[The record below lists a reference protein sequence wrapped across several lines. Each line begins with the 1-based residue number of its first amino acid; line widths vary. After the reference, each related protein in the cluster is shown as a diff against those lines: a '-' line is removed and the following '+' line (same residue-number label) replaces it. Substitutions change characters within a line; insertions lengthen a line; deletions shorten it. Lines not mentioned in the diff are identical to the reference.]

1 MFVIRNKID
10 LTIKQYLNMSDFDF
24 DELSSLIA
32 IDSKEASPED
42 YKVCSDC
49 NMNMETDINN
59 SLTCKGCGYIKQ
71 ISTENNEYEPS
82 MNGYNTN
89 GNFPIPIKCVGANSL
104 QYQKQL
110 RNTTSQYSIVQES
123 NLRRRL
129 DRLNF
134 NSSGLYIPKAIIE
147 KVVNQYKII
156 RETDKIHR
164 GDIFNGIIGSLIY
177 YECLKS
183 GIVRKHK
190 EISDWFNISESDLSK
205 GDKIIRFLEE
215 KKILSLPIYENNDS
229 KYIKSYL
236 LRSNMSLDYTYF
248 MEKLL
253 GIIEDKK
260 IGNHNARLSTKV
272 SAILYLIYLA
282 TKSETDNQFSLG
294 RLPPVTNTIS
304 ADSIAKEFSISASTF
319 KTFYTAIYNHREIPE
334 IKELFDEYGCE
345 LPIKKSRKKTN

>member
-1 MFVIRNKID
+1 M
-10 LTIKQYLNMSDFDF
+10 TDFDF
-24 DELSSLIA
+24 DFEELSSLIDINA
-32 IDSKEASPED
+32 AEATPES
-42 YKVCSDC
+42 YKVCPDC
-49 NMNMETDINN
+49 DTNMETDINN
-59 SLTCKGCGYIKQ
+59 SLTCKGCGFIKQ

-89 GNFPIPIKCVGANSL
+89 GNFHIPIKCVGANSF

-110 RNTTSQYSIVQES
+110 RNSTSQYSVVQET

-134 NSSGLYIPKAIIE
+134 NSSGLFIPKAVIE
-147 KVVNQYKII
+147 KVVTQYKVI

-215 KKILSLPIYENNDS
+215 KKILSLPIYENNNA

-236 LRSNMSLDYTYF
+236 LRSKMSLDYGFF

-253 GIIEDKK
+253 DIIEEKK

-272 SAILYLIYLA
+272 SAILYLIFLSN
-282 TKSETDNQFSLG
+282 KSETENVFSLG
-294 RLPPVTNTIS
+294 KLEPVTNTIS
-304 ADSIAKEFSISASTF
+304 PDNIAKEFSISASTF
-319 KTFYTAIYNHREIPE
+319 KTFYTAIYNSKDMPE
-334 IKELFDEYGCE
+334 LQELFIQYGCE
-345 LPIKKSRKKTN
+345 LPVKKSRKKTN

>member
-1 MFVIRNKID
+1 
-10 LTIKQYLNMSDFDF
+10 MSDFDF
-24 DELSSLIA
+24 EELSLLID
-32 IDSKEASPED
+32 IDSNDGNVGD
-42 YKVCSDC
+42 YKICPDC
-49 NMNMETDINN
+49 HTNMETDINN

-82 MNGYNTN
+82 MSGYNTN
-89 GNFPIPIKCVGANSL
+89 GNFHIPIKCVGANSF

-110 RNTTSQYSIVQES
+110 RNSTSQYSIVQET

-129 DRLNF
+129 ERLNF
-134 NSSGLYIPKAIIE
+134 NSAGLYIPKAVIE
-147 KVVNQYKII
+147 RVISQYKII

-215 KKILSLPIYENNDS
+215 KKILTLPIYENNNS

-236 LRSNMSLDYTYF
+236 LRSTMSLEYTYF
-248 MEKLL
+248 MEQLL
-253 GIIEDKK
+253 EIIEDKK

-272 SAILYLIYLA
+272 SAILYLIHLCQ
-282 TKSETDNQFSLG
+282 KESTDNIYSLG
-294 RLPPVTNTIS
+294 RLEPVTNSIS
-304 ADSIAKEFSISASTF
+304 PENIAKEFSISASTF
-319 KTFYTAIYNHREIPE
+319 KTFYTAIYSEKDIPE
-334 IKELFDEYGCE
+334 IKHLFEEFGCE
-345 LPIKKSRKKTN
+345 LPIKKIRKKK